1 MSRIAGLI
9 STLLAITFPGFCFAE
24 GDETATHANPRS
36 RALMHSVRTAD
47 VRWTDGFWA
56 ERWKLCRRE
65 MLPSVERALLDP
77 ANSEQLVNLKIAAG
91 LAEGEYRGTD
101 WSDGDCYK
109 WLEAMALFYA
119 VTQDPELERKLDE
132 WIGIIAAAQSPDGYL
147 STNMTLRQRPPYAL
161 PPPKRYGGTFHEMY
175 NMGHLLT
182 AACTHYQATGKDHFL
197 NVARKMGDHL
207 HRVFQPGAPELAVTS
222 GNLPVLMGLVDL
234 YRTTGQR
241 RYLDTARV
249 IVDARGAT
257 PGGSDLTQDH
267 VPFRQETEAVGHAV
281 FATYLYCG
289 ATDLYAETG
298 EQALWDPLQ
307 RIWTS
312 AALRRTYITG
322 GACAIPNGKSARGDD
337 VHEAFG
343 ADYQLPNRTAYN
355 ETCAN
360 VGNAM
365 WNLRMLELTGDARHA
380 DIIET
385 VLHNS
390 LLSAVSADGQRFCYA
405 NPLAWTGEA
414 EGPTKHHT
422 GTRWSVHSCYCCP
435 PQVARTIAGLGRWA
449 YSVSHDGVWV
459 HLYGGNRLQTRL
471 PGGEAV
477 QLTQAT
483 GYPWQGRVLL
493 TVNATPAKE
502 LTLRL
507 RIPAWA
513 QSASL
518 HVNGQPWTGEVKP
531 GGYASVRRQWS
542 AGDRLELDLPLAVRL
557 MEADPRVDD
566 CRNRVAVQRGPVVYC
581 LELPKEQGGG
591 QVWDKGVFLPENV
604 PLTPR
609 FEGDFLG
616 GVTILSGQAL
626 TQAGRDRFV
635 QDNASAPL
643 PAPGEWND
651 RLYRPLAPR
660 GLRPPAN
667 GTVDITLIPYFAWAN
682 RGLSM
687 MEVWIPLAR

>member
-1 MSRIAGLI
+1 MLRIACLI
-9 STLLAITFPGFCFAE
+9 STLLATTFSSLRFVESG
-24 GDETATHANPRS
+24 ETAAGANPSS
-36 RALMHSVRTAD
+36 RALMQSVGLTD

-77 ANSEQLVNLKIAAG
+77 ANSEQLVNLKVAAG
-91 LAEGEYRGTD
+91 IARGEYRGTD
-101 WSDGDCYK
+101 WNDGDCYK
-109 WLEAMALFYA
+109 WLEAMALFHA
-119 VTQDPELERKLDE
+119 VTQDPELDRKLDE

-147 STNMTLRQRPPYAL
+147 STNMSLRQRPRYAL
-161 PPPKRYGGTFHEMY
+161 PPPKRYGGTYHEMY

-182 AACTHYQATGKDHFL
+182 AACTHHRATGKENFL
-197 NVARKMGDHL
+197 CLARKTGDHL
-207 HRVFQPGAPELAVTS
+207 HRVLRPGAPELAVTS
-222 GNLPVLMGLVDL
+222 GNLPVIMGLVDL
-234 YRTTGQR
+234 YRATGQR
-241 RYLDTARV
+241 TYLDTARV

-298 EQALWDPLQ
+298 ERALWDALQ

-360 VGNAM
+360 AGNAM
-365 WNLRMLELTGDARHA
+365 WNLRMLELTGDSRHA

-385 VLHNS
+385 VLYNS

-405 NPLAWTGEA
+405 NPLAWAGEMD
-414 EGPTKHHT
+414 GPTKHHT

-449 YSVSHDGVWV
+449 YSVSDDTVWI

-471 PGGEAV
+471 PGGAAV

-483 GYPWQGRVLL
+483 DYPWQGQVLV
-493 TVNATPAKE
+493 TVNEAPVKD
-502 LTLRL
+502 LTLQL

-513 QSASL
+513 QSAWL
-518 HVNGQPWTGEVKP
+518 RVNGQPWTGEVKP
-531 GGYASVRRQWS
+531 GTYASVRRQWA
-542 AGDRLELDLPLAVRL
+542 AGDRLELDLPLDVRL
-557 MEADPRVDD
+557 MEADPRVED

-581 LELPKEQGGG
+581 LEVPKDQGGE
-591 QVWDKGVFLPENV
+591 QVWSKGVFLPENIQ
-604 PLTPR
+604 LTPR
-609 FEGDFLG
+609 FDKDFLG
-616 GVTILSGQAL
+616 GVTVLTGQAL
-626 TQAGRDRFV
+626 THAGRMRFV
-635 QDNASAPL
+635 QDNAAASP
-643 PAPGEWND
+643 PMPGEWND
-651 RLYRPLAPR
+651 RLYRPVRPR
-660 GLRPPAN
+660 DLKPPAS
-667 GTVDITLIPYFAWAN
+667 GTADLTLIPYFAWAN
-682 RGLSM
+682 RGLSW